1 MKKSN
6 EKNFIV
12 MITFFLNLY
21 MHTIFIARSTFIKRN
36 IERKWRTNWV
46 KNFEII
52 LKLLFEC
59 HSNEDD
65 DNESMK
71 ITIVYST
78 KNMHMIHMTM
88 NWRRNFW
95 NIFLFPL
102 HMLLVC
108 SSTFFPSY
116 MSKLLIIIVI
126 MQNTIRKSSS
136 AFTCLILF

>member
-21 MHTIFIARSTFIKRN
+21 MHTIFIAHSTFIKRD

-95 NIFLFPL
+95 NIFLFL
-102 HMLLVC
+102 CICC
-108 SSTFFPSY
+108 SFVPQLFSIVHEQTIDHNSY
-116 MSKLLIIIVI
+116 NAESY
-126 MQNTIRKSSS
+126 
-136 AFTCLILF
+136 